1 MPDSIND
8 LMYEALDGGSDQLQD
23 RARMLVGSA
32 RERFY
37 ENYATFDT
45 TNVWEVVEGAAFIT
59 GPLGGAAAGS
69 APYLNINT
77 GVGVN
82 ARTVM
87 LSRSTFSGPLDLRYQ
102 VTASQRIVNNS
113 FRIGFVEVDANGVL
127 VTDTTRATAPTV
139 LNARN
144 ASFSEQSGV
153 TATTGSLLLRAAGSA
168 LQTVAAAYGAAFTT
182 VATGTGPNFISA
194 TTYGL
199 VQERDRVIA
208 RAIPKDSLA
217 ASGLQFANDTI
228 IPNPSVRY
236 RLCIIVENGAV
247 APASATDWRIHVINL
262 LESTRVEISPRNGG
276 LYDGNKAM
284 PVAIMGGASSLGG
297 ALSHHIQV
305 VGGSAH
311 DAVISG
317 NPVRVGARAMSAA
330 YATVATGDQADL
342 ISTLQGVLVTRP
354 WQIPELEWSYAAAAG
369 GVVNTT
375 DVVLA
380 AAAGAGL
387 RRYITSMTLSNN
399 SATATEVVLKDGATI
414 IWRGH
419 LPANAPMSEVLFQNP
434 LKTTANAALNFAC
447 ITTAAAVYVNA
458 QGFTAA

>member
-1 MPDSIND
+1 MPDNVND
-8 LMYEALDGGSDQLQD
+8 LLYKALDGGNDTLQD

-32 RERFY
+32 RERFF
-37 ENYATFDT
+37 ENFASFDT
-45 TNVWEVVEGAAFIT
+45 TNIWQVVEGAAFIT

-77 GVGVN
+77 GTVAN
-82 ARTVM
+82 ARTVL

-102 VTASQRIVNNS
+102 VSASQRIANNT
-113 FRIGFVEVDANGVL
+113 FRIGFVEVDENGNI
-127 VTDTTRATAPTV
+127 VTSTTIAAAPAV

-168 LQTVAAAYGAAFTT
+168 LQTVSAAYGAGFTT
-182 VATGTGPNFISA
+182 VATGTGPNWISA

-199 VQERDRVIA
+199 TQERDRVVA

-217 ASGLQFANDTI
+217 ATGLQFANDTV

-236 RLCIIVENGAV
+236 KLCIIVENGAV
-247 APASATDWRIHVINL
+247 APASATDWRIHLVNL
-262 LESTRVEISPRNGG
+262 LESTRVEISPRHGG
-276 LYDGNKAM
+276 LYDANRAL
-284 PVAIMGGASSLGG
+284 PVMLVGAAQAAGGVPGVNLLTQGVA
-297 ALSHHIQV
+297 
-305 VGGSAH
+305 AH
-311 DAVISG
+311 DAVVAG
-317 NPVRVGARAMSAA
+317 NPNRVAGRALSAA
-330 YATVATGDQADL
+330 YTTVTTGDVADL
-342 ISTLQGVLVTRP
+342 ITTLQGVLVTRP

-369 GVVNTT
+369 GVINTT

-387 RRYITSMTLSNN
+387 RRYVTSIQLSNN

-414 IWRGH
+414 IWRGM
-419 LPANAPMSEVLFQNP
+419 LPANAANASVTFENP
-434 LKTTANAALNFAC
+434 LRTTANAALNFAC

>member
-1 MPDSIND
+1 MPDNVND
-8 LMYEALDGGSDQLQD
+8 LMYEALDGGGDQLHD
-23 RARMLVGSA
+23 RARMLVGST

-45 TNVWEVVEGAAFIT
+45 TNVWQVVEGAAFIT

-82 ARTVM
+82 ARTVL

-113 FRIGFVEVDANGVL
+113 FRIGFVEVDENGNI
-127 VTDTTRATAPTV
+127 VTSTAIATAPAV

-144 ASFSEQSGV
+144 ASFSEQSGT
-153 TATTGSLLLRAAGSA
+153 TATTGSMLLRAAGSA
-168 LQTVAAAYGAAFTT
+168 LQTVAAAYGTAFTT

-228 IPNPSVRY
+228 VPNPGVRY
-236 RLCIIVENGAV
+236 KLCIIVENGAV

-284 PVAIMGGASSLGG
+284 PVAIIGGATALGG
-297 ALSHHIQV
+297 ALTSN
-305 VGGSAH
+305 VGVNA
-311 DAVISG
+311 ISF
-317 NPVRVGARAMSAA
+317 NNI
-330 YATVATGDQADL
+330 YFND
-342 ISTLQGVLVTRP
+342 STTAQ
-354 WQIPELEWSYAAAAG
+354 AAAATVTG
-369 GVVNTT
+369 TAR
-375 DVVLA
+375 DVG
-380 AAAGAGL
+380 AAAGSNHRYTAFNAMAFADQPGTMRVEVSNDNTTW
-387 RRYITSMTLSNN
+387 RRITADVTVAAN
-399 SATATEVVLKDGATI
+399 TPVVLSVPTVT
-414 IWRGH
+414 RYYR
-419 LPANAPMSEVLFQNP
+419 V
-434 LKTTANAALNFAC
+434 
-447 ITTAAAVYVNA
+447 VYVNGA
-458 QGFTAA
+458 TLQTAFMLNTSFTGA

>member
-1 MPDSIND
+1 MPDNVND
-8 LMYEALDGGSDQLQD
+8 LMYEALDGGGDQLHD
-23 RARMLVGSA
+23 RARMLVGST

-45 TNVWEVVEGAAFIT
+45 TNVWQVVEGAAFIT

-69 APYLNINT
+69 ARYLNINP

-82 ARTVM
+82 ARTVL

-113 FRIGFVEVDANGVL
+113 FRIGFVEVDENGNI
-127 VTDTTRATAPTV
+127 VTSTAIATAPAV

-144 ASFSEQSGV
+144 ASFSEQSGT
-153 TATTGSLLLRAAGSA
+153 TATTGSMLLRAAGSA
-168 LQTVAAAYGAAFTT
+168 LQTVAAAYGTAFTT

-228 IPNPSVRY
+228 VPNPGVRY
-236 RLCIIVENGAV
+236 KLCIIVENGAV

-284 PVAIMGGASSLGG
+284 PVAIIGGATALGG
-297 ALSHHIQV
+297 ALTSN
-305 VGGSAH
+305 VGVNA
-311 DAVISG
+311 ISF
-317 NPVRVGARAMSAA
+317 NNI
-330 YATVATGDQADL
+330 YFND
-342 ISTLQGVLVTRP
+342 STTAQ
-354 WQIPELEWSYAAAAG
+354 AAAATVTG
-369 GVVNTT
+369 TAR
-375 DVVLA
+375 DVG
-380 AAAGAGL
+380 AAAGSNHRYTAFNAMAFADQPGTMRVEVSNDNTTW
-387 RRYITSMTLSNN
+387 RRITADVTVAAN
-399 SATATEVVLKDGATI
+399 TPVVLSVPTVT
-414 IWRGH
+414 RYYR
-419 LPANAPMSEVLFQNP
+419 V
-434 LKTTANAALNFAC
+434 
-447 ITTAAAVYVNA
+447 VYVNGA
-458 QGFTAA
+458 TLQTAFMLNTSFTGA